1 MMGSRPRMVLLV
13 AAASLTASLP
23 LLVGAELAPALGDRL
38 RSIAAALRDGDA
50 RSLSSA
56 FVTEGKVRLQI
67 AGLTEGQVSY
77 GPGQVRAIFDKIFE
91 GHRTRSLRF
100 DEEDVRVPTPAMAF
114 ARGRWV
120 RESRAT
126 GALSRQVLT
135 FTLRLDER
143 GWRILEIRSSRPQ
156 P

>member
-1 MMGSRPRMVLLV
+1 MMVLL
-13 AAASLTASLP
+13 AAVVSLTAPLP
-23 LLVGAELAPALGDRL
+23 TLVGAERSPALGDRL

-50 RSLSSA
+50 RSLRSA

-77 GPGQVRAIFDKIFE
+77 GPGQVRPIFAQIFE
-91 GHRTRSLRF
+91 EHRTRSFGF
-100 DEEDVRVPTPAMAF
+100 DEEDVSVTTPGTAF
-114 ARGRWV
+114 ARGLWQRQ
-120 RESRAT
+120 SRAT

>member
-1 MMGSRPRMVLLV
+1 MRSRPRTVFL
-13 AAASLTASLP
+13 AAVASLSSSLP
-23 LLVGAELAPALGDRL
+23 PLAGAEGPPALGDRL

-50 RSLSSA
+50 PSLHSA

-77 GPGQVRAIFDKIFE
+77 GPGQVRTIFDKIFE
-91 GHRTRSLRF
+91 GHRTRSFRF
-100 DEEDVRVPTPAMAF
+100 DEEDVSVTTPGTAF
-114 ARGRWV
+114 ARGLWQRQ
-120 RESRAT
+120 SRTT

-143 GWRILEIRSSRPQ
+143 SWRILEIRSSRPQ